1 MAPAQGTGL
10 AILEKWLE
18 AKSTSKLYKNEFIG
32 ICFSLKFGGLDFER
46 ERSKIYDFWAT

>member
-10 AILEKWLE
+10 AILEKWIG
-18 AKSTSKLYKNEFIG
+18 AKCNFKLYKNEFTG
-32 ICFSLKFGGLDFER
+32 IYFSLKFGGLDFEK